1 MSFTEEDV
9 LGSKRETAGFYNPTS
24 AQIKQ
29 EQGMIVDNIK
39 NISMYET
46 VLPGI
51 SDAFQQIQRIEILE
65 NRRYDLK
72 NGYFTVQTG
81 MCLLL
86 LSFFTHFMTSY
97 YWNKCKVSN
106 IVPV

>member
-1 MSFTEEDV
+1 
-9 LGSKRETAGFYNPTS
+9 
-24 AQIKQ
+24 
-29 EQGMIVDNIK
+29 MIVDNIK